1 MTQDEIIRVLDDE
14 NADTKSKIKAY
25 LAADSAT
32 QEKYLLLAFQLLTP
46 ENQDRLYRYAE
57 SLVTR
62 KKIEDACI
70 SR

>member
-1 MTQDEIIRVLDDE
+1 MTQDGIIRVLDDE
-14 NADTKSKIKAY
+14 NADAKAKMKAY
-25 LAADSAT
+25 IAADRAT

-62 KKIEDACI
+62 KKMEDTCI